1 MNMNWLKKNWIMV
14 VLMLGVAY
22 YFFVYKKQNIKK
34 VDDIVDDNPVIGGG
48 GGYSPVN
55 VVDDNPVIGGGGG
68 YSPVNNEDQPTI
80 SVGAEST
87 IKPTPFV
94 ITDIPTLQ
102 LIKESLNKQPTVT
115 AFSRSDKVS
124 LFGGKKWKN

>member
-1 MNMNWLKKNWIMV
+1 MKWIKKNWIMV
-14 VLMLGVAY
+14 VLILGVAY
-22 YFFVYKKQNIKK
+22 YFFVYKKQNIEK
-34 VDDIVDDNPVIGGG
+34 VDD
-48 GGYSPVN
+48 

-68 YSPVNNEDQPTI
+68 YSPVNGGYSPVNNEDQPTVD
-80 SVGAEST
+80 VGAESE

-102 LIKESLNKQPTVT
+102 LIKEGLNKQPTVT
-115 AFSRSDKVS
+115 AFSKDDKVS

>member
-14 VLMLGVAY
+14 VLILGVAY

-48 GGYSPVN
+48 GGYF
-55 VVDDNPVIGGGGG
+55 
-68 YSPVNNEDQPTI
+68 PVNNEDQPTVDVGNEDQ
-80 SVGAEST
+80 STVGVGAESST

-94 ITDIPTLQ
+94 VTDIPTLQ

-115 AFSRSDKVS
+115 AFSRNDKVS

>member
-1 MNMNWLKKNWIMV
+1 MNMNWLKKNWIIV

-48 GGYSPVN
+48 GGYSPA
-55 VVDDNPVIGGGGG
+55 
-68 YSPVNNEDQPTI
+68 NNEDQPTVDVGNEDQPTV

-102 LIKESLNKQPTVT
+102 LIKESLKKQPTVT

>member
-34 VDDIVDDNPVIGGG
+34 VDDIVDDN
-48 GGYSPVN
+48 S
-55 VVDDNPVIGGGGG
+55 VIGGGGG

>member
-1 MNMNWLKKNWIMV
+1 MNMNWIKKNWIMV
-14 VLMLGVAY
+14 VLILGVAY

-55 VVDDNPVIGGGGG
+55 
-68 YSPVNNEDQPTI
+68 NEDQPTVGVGNEDQPTVG
-80 SVGAEST
+80 VGAEST